1 MDLIVAAV
9 PLFILAIVGELAFGV
24 VTGRNTYRLNDSVSS
39 LFLGVLS
46 QARRF
51 VTLGVGGYIYHL
63 LSEHFSLPLMDAT
76 SPWTWVLAIVLYDLC
91 YYWLHRLGHER
102 TILWAAH
109 VAHHQSEEYNLTT
122 ALRQTSTGFLLG
134 WVFYIPMFMLGIPAE
149 VVVTAGALNLIYQFW
164 VHTEHVPKLGWYE
177 WIFVTPSNHRVHH
190 GQNDIYMDRNY
201 AGIFILWDRLF
212 GTFQEELEEEPVV
225 FGIRGPL
232 RSFNPVHALTHVYVD
247 MAKDSWRAARW
258 RDKLKVWVARTGWQP
273 EDVAARY
280 PRVKS
285 DLATFE
291 KYDPEVPVLMSWYG
305 FFQLV
310 FVVGLLNF
318 GESHQLGYGSGVFI
332 WGFLL
337 ATTMT
342 TTFWLEG
349 RAADAVVKWERL
361 RLLVF
366 AVAMLWAAASGAGF
380 WLLLIGGIYLAANG
394 WFLLRLGKTDSPAQT
409 AIPAQRAG

>member
-9 PLFILAIVGELAFGV
+9 PFFILAIIAELAFGV
-24 VTGRNTYRLNDSVSS
+24 FTGRNTYRLNDSVSS

-51 VTLGVGGYIYHL
+51 VTLGVGGYVYHL
-63 LSEHFSLPLMDAT
+63 VTEYVSLPLMDAS
-76 SPWTWVLAIVLYDLC
+76 SPWTWVLAIVLYDFC

-134 WVFYIPMFMLGIPAE
+134 WVFYIPMFMLGIPVE

-164 VHTEHVPKLGWYE
+164 VHSEHIPKLGWYE

-190 GQNDIYMDRNY
+190 GQNDIYLDRNY
-201 AGIFILWDRLF
+201 AGIFILWDRWF
-212 GTFQEELEEEPVV
+212 GTFQEELDREPVV

-232 RSFNPVHALTHVYVD
+232 HSFNPVHALTHIYVD
-247 MAKDSWRAARW
+247 MVKDCWRAASW
-258 RDKLKVWVARTGWQP
+258 KDKLKVWVARTGWQP
-273 EDVAARY
+273 AGVAAKY

-285 DLATFE
+285 DLSTFE
-291 KYDPEVPVLMSWYG
+291 KYDPEVPALMSWYG

-310 FVVGLLNF
+310 FVVGLLHF
-318 GESHQLGYGSGVFI
+318 GQTSELGYGSGVLVC
-332 WGFLL
+332 GFLL

-349 RAADAVVKWERL
+349 RAPEAVVKWERL
-361 RLLVF
+361 RLVSLGV
-366 AVAMLWAAASGAGF
+366 VMLWAAASGTGIG
-380 WLLLIGGIYLAANG
+380 LLSLWVAYIAVNV
-394 WFLLRLGKTDSPAQT
+394 WFLARLPGSVYGEGSQPELL
-409 AIPAQRAG
+409 